1 MEDVRIAV
9 KRRNRGGKTAG
20 WFHQTEFVEI
30 AAGTHLTNILR
41 KSFVNESLLLEKT
54 IVSEAHL
61 THARVGQK

>member
-41 KSFVNESLLLEKT
+41 ESFVNASLLLEKT
-54 IVSEAHL
+54 IVSEIHL
-61 THARVGQK
+61 NRARVGQK